1 MYLSFYLIC
10 IQDATVTGNGDFQGG
25 PVVNIKQLML
35 KYMMLRLEIYKR
47 ISSKIKVT
55 KNEVSFMVNLK
66 TN

>member
-35 KYMMLRLEIYKR
+35 KYMMLRLEIYKS

-55 KNEVSFMVNLK
+55 RKSIKIVSLF
-66 TN
+66 

>member
-47 ISSKIKVT
+47 ISSKIKAT

-66 TN
+66 IN